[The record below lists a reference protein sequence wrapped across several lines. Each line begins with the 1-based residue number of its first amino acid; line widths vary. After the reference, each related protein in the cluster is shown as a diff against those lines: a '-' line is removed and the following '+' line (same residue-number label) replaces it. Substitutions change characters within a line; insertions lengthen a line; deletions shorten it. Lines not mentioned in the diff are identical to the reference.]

1 MTSIAPAAPPA
12 AAPADRALP
21 RWSARACAE
30 ADRAEVLALFTD
42 PGFFF
47 RTERPDTRP
56 EWEIRRLLGDD
67 TRVLRADGEPIGLY
81 ALEHEGSEHGCHYV
95 LHLRLRSGTPTHWWR
110 AAYREIVRALRWRH
124 ELVRLS
130 VRFPEFDP
138 DGLAF
143 ARSAGLTEEGTLAGV
158 TTHEGRRRGTVFFS
172 QVWAES

>member
-1 MTSIAPAAPPA
+1 MTSIAPVAPPA
-12 AAPADRALP
+12 DPAERALP
-21 RWSARACAE
+21 RWSARAGTA
-30 ADRAEVLALFTD
+30 ADRAAVLALFTD

-47 RTERPDTRP
+47 RTDRPDTRS
-56 EWEIRRLLGDD
+56 EQEIDQLLGDD
-67 TRVLRADGEPIGLY
+67 TRVLHADGEPVGLY

-95 LHLRLRSGTPTHWWR
+95 LHLRLRSDVPLHWWHD
-110 AAYREIVRALRWRH
+110 AYREIVHALRWRH

-138 DGLAF
+138 AGLAF

>member
-1 MTSIAPAAPPA
+1 MTSIAPAAPA
-12 AAPADRALP
+12 VAAPVDSVLP
-21 RWSARACAE
+21 RWSARACAA
-30 ADRAEVLALFTD
+30 ADRSAVLALFAD

-47 RTERPDTRP
+47 RTDRPDTRP
-56 EWEIRRLLGDD
+56 EAEIDRLLGDD
-67 TRVLRADGEPIGLY
+67 TRVLCADGEPVGLY

-95 LHLRLRSGTPTHWWR
+95 LDLRLRSDLPTHWWH
-110 AAYREIVRALRWRH
+110 AAYREIVRALRWRR
-124 ELVRLS
+124 EVVRLS

-138 DGLAF
+138 AGLAF

>member
-12 AAPADRALP
+12 ATPADRALP
-21 RWSARACAE
+21 RWSARAYAD
-30 ADRAEVLALFTD
+30 ADRAAVLALFAD

-47 RTERPDTRP
+47 RTGRPATRP
-56 EWEIRRLLGDD
+56 EWEVLELLGDD
-67 TRVLRADGEPIGLY
+67 TRVLRADGEPAGLY
-81 ALEHEGSEHGCHYV
+81 ALEHEGSEHGCHYL
-95 LHLRLRSGTPTHWWR
+95 LHLRLRSGAQAHWWR
-110 AAYREIVRALRWRH
+110 DAYREIVRALRWRH
-124 ELVRLS
+124 EVVRLS

-138 DGLAF
+138 VGLAF

>member
-1 MTSIAPAAPPA
+1 MTSIAPVAPPA
-12 AAPADRALP
+12 APAAPALP
-21 RWSARACAE
+21 RWSARAYAGT
-30 ADRAEVLALFTD
+30 DRAAVLALFAD

-47 RTERPDTRP
+47 RTDRPDTRP
-56 EWEIRRLLGDD
+56 EWEIEQLLGDD
-67 TRVLRADGEPIGLY
+67 TRVLLADGEPAGLY

-95 LHLRLRSGTPTHWWR
+95 LHLRLRSGAPPHWWR
-110 AAYREIVRALRWRH
+110 DAYREIVRALRWRH
-124 ELVRLS
+124 EVVRLS

-138 DGLAF
+138 AGLAF

>member
-1 MTSIAPAAPPA
+1 MTSIAPVAPPA
-12 AAPADRALP
+12 AAPGDRAVP
-21 RWSARACAE
+21 RWSARACAD
-30 ADRAEVLALFTD
+30 ADRPAVLALFAD

-56 EWEIRRLLGDD
+56 EWEILQLLGDD
-67 TRVLRADGEPIGLY
+67 TRVLCADGEPVGLY

-95 LHLRLRSGTPTHWWR
+95 LHLRLRSGAPPHWWGD
-110 AAYREIVRALRWRH
+110 AYREIVRALRWRR

-138 DGLAF
+138 AGLAF
-143 ARSAGLTEEGTLAGV
+143 AREAGLTEEGTLAGV